1 MEQQHFYIRS
11 GKLDIQHVKN
21 SVLGQPTNSKH
32 AQEVK
37 YITTLQKFCKFTNLN
52 NWFIKFQL
60 MTDMSQ
66 ATMQH
71 SHMQNFKKASD
82 TQNFPKFGPPKF
94 TNEGGHKGVWGT
106 QARNRPDGGFW
117 TSTHTLLYFHRTSQ
131 TSKHLLQQMPLSSQ
145 MHMKLGDNFL
155 PHLKTLPVRMQ

>member
-11 GKLDIQHVKN
+11 GKLDIQDVKN

-82 TQNFPKFGPPKF
+82 TQNFPKFGPP
-94 TNEGGHKGVWGT
+94 
-106 QARNRPDGGFW
+106 
-117 TSTHTLLYFHRTSQ
+117 SSQ
-131 TSKHLLQQMPLSSQ
+131 TRGVTRGSGGPKPEIDLTEASGKALTHFYTSIGQVKHQSICYNKC
-145 MHMKLGDNFL
+145 H
-155 PHLKTLPVRMQ
+155 